1 MDGRDIFFVVT
12 QPKPN
17 QWIEEQRPKL
27 DPKKIE
33 TVMVRDFFADKMI
46 ITLKIHDV
54 VSKNIF
60 KRKKWRNKIVSFRL
74 GIVFPTTDTVIVNFK
89 MSNIFFCDFK
99 PNAFEPSTLKNM
111 KNKAHGYFSVNC
123 KNEIWNRAFRI
134 WLKIER
140 AISKIVKNVVFGL
153 KGFWRLKNRRL
164 RNYFKA
170 GMPTRIW
177 ITSAL

>member
-17 QWIEEQRPKL
+17 EWIEEQRPKL

-33 TVMVRDFFADKMI
+33 TVMVRDFFPDKMI

-74 GIVFPTTDTVIVNFK
+74 GIVFPTTDTVIVNF
-89 MSNIFFCDFK
+89 
-99 PNAFEPSTLKNM
+99 
-111 KNKAHGYFSVNC
+111 
-123 KNEIWNRAFRI
+123 
-134 WLKIER
+134 
-140 AISKIVKNVVFGL
+140 NV
-153 KGFWRLKNRRL
+153 
-164 RNYFKA
+164 
-170 GMPTRIW
+170 
-177 ITSAL
+177 